1 MSIDVQKGEEEA
13 RILRLAGTSC
23 SETTVLAVSHA
34 AGCVL
39 DDETLRSLAVGFR
52 GGIGATFDEG
62 TCGALSGAIMAT
74 GLAMGSDRK
83 GATRAA
89 KEMYGKFKDHFGTV
103 CCGKQ
108 NRGRDHCL
116 NCCLVATRNALEI
129 LNAREWA
136 RSNSKK
142 TD

>member
-1 MSIDVQKGEEEA
+1 MKGEDEA
-13 RILRLAGTSC
+13 RALRLAGTSC

-34 AGCVL
+34 AGCTL

-62 TCGALSGAIMAT
+62 TCGALSGAIMAA
-74 GLAMGSDRK
+74 GLAMGADHK
-83 GATRAA
+83 GATKAATKAA
-89 KEMYGKFKDHFGTV
+89 KEMYERFQKHFGTV

-116 NCCLVATRNALEI
+116 NCCLVATRNALE
-129 LNAREWA
+129 LLRNV
-136 RSNSKK
+136 K
-142 TD
+142 

>member
-1 MSIDVQKGEEEA
+1 MSIDIMKGEDEA
-13 RILRLAGTSC
+13 RTLRLAGTSC

-74 GLAMGSDRK
+74 GLAMGADRK
-83 GATRAA
+83 GTTMAA
-89 KEMYGKFKDHFGTV
+89 KEMYTKFKDHFGTV

-129 LNAREWA
+129 LK
-136 RSNSKK
+136 SLKP
-142 TD
+142 DC

>member
-13 RILRLAGTSC
+13 RALRLAGTSC

-74 GLAMGSDRK
+74 GLAMGADRK
-83 GATRAA
+83 GATKAA
-89 KEMYGKFKDHFGTV
+89 KEMYGKFKEHFGTV

-129 LNAREWA
+129 LN
-136 RSNSKK
+136 SHK
-142 TD
+142 TDC

>member
-1 MSIDVQKGEEEA
+1 MEIDILKGEEEA
-13 RILRLAGTSC
+13 RTLRLAGTSC

-34 AGCVL
+34 AGCAL

-52 GGIGATFDEG
+52 SGIGATFDEG
-62 TCGALSGAIMAT
+62 TCGALSGAIMAS
-74 GLAMGSDRK
+74 GLAMGADRK
-83 GATRAA
+83 GATMAA
-89 KEMYGKFKDHFGTV
+89 KEMYTKFKEHFGTV

-129 LNAREWA
+129 LNAYTL
-136 RSNSKK
+136 NS
-142 TD
+142 

>member
-1 MSIDVQKGEEEA
+1 MSIDILKGEEEA
-13 RILRLAGTSC
+13 RALRLAGTSC
-23 SETTVLAVSHA
+23 SETTVLAVSHV
-34 AGCVL
+34 AGCAL
-39 DDETLRSLAVGFR
+39 DDETLRSLAVCFR

-74 GLAMGSDRK
+74 GLAMGADRK
-83 GATRAA
+83 GATMAA
-89 KEMYGKFKDHFGTV
+89 KEMYTKFKENFGTV

-129 LNAREWA
+129 LK
-136 RSNSKK
+136 SLK
-142 TD
+142 TDC

>member
-1 MSIDVQKGEEEA
+1 MSIDILKGEEEA
-13 RILRLAGTSC
+13 RALRMAGTSC
-23 SETTVLAVSHA
+23 SETTVLAVSHV
-34 AGCVL
+34 AGCAL

-74 GLAMGSDRK
+74 GLTMGADRK
-83 GATRAA
+83 GATMAA
-89 KEMYGKFKDHFGTV
+89 KEMYTKFKEHFGTV

-129 LNAREWA
+129 LK
-136 RSNSKK
+136 SLK
-142 TD
+142 TDC

>member
-1 MSIDVQKGEEEA
+1 MSIDILKGEEEA
-13 RILRLAGTSC
+13 RALRLAGTSC
-23 SETTVLAVSHA
+23 SETTVLAVSHV
-34 AGCVL
+34 AGCAL

-74 GLAMGSDRK
+74 GLTMGADRK
-83 GATRAA
+83 GATMAA
-89 KEMYGKFKDHFGTV
+89 KEMYTKFKDHFGTV

-129 LNAREWA
+129 LK
-136 RSNSKK
+136 SLK
-142 TD
+142 TDC

>member
-1 MSIDVQKGEEEA
+1 MSIDIKKGEDEA
-13 RILRLAGTSC
+13 RTLRLAGTSC

-74 GLAMGSDRK
+74 GLAMGADRK
-83 GATRAA
+83 GATMAA
-89 KEMYGKFKDHFGTV
+89 KEMYTKFKDHFGTV

>member
-1 MSIDVQKGEEEA
+1 MEIDILKGEDEA
-13 RILRLAGTSC
+13 RTLRLTGTSC

-34 AGCVL
+34 VGCVL

-74 GLAMGSDRK
+74 GLAMGADRK
-83 GATRAA
+83 GATMAA
-89 KEMYGKFKDHFGTV
+89 KGMYMKFKEHFGTV

-129 LNAREWA
+129 LNAYTL
-136 RSNSKK
+136 NS
-142 TD
+142 

>member
-1 MSIDVQKGEEEA
+1 MEIDILKGEDEA
-13 RILRLAGTSC
+13 RTLRLAGTSC
-23 SETTVLAVSHA
+23 SETMVLAVSHA
-34 AGCVL
+34 AGCTL

-74 GLAMGSDRK
+74 GLAMGADRK
-83 GATRAA
+83 GATMAA
-89 KEMYGKFKDHFGTV
+89 KEMYTKFKEHFGTV

-129 LNAREWA
+129 LNAYTL
-136 RSNSKK
+136 NS
-142 TD
+142 

>member
-1 MSIDVQKGEEEA
+1 MSIDILKGEEEA
-13 RILRLAGTSC
+13 RALRLAGTSC
-23 SETTVLAVSHA
+23 SETTVLAVSHV
-34 AGCVL
+34 AGCAL

-74 GLAMGSDRK
+74 GLAMGADRK
-83 GATRAA
+83 GATMAA
-89 KEMYGKFKDHFGTV
+89 KEMYTKFKEHFGTV

-116 NCCLVATRNALEI
+116 NCGLVATRNALEI
-129 LNAREWA
+129 LK
-136 RSNSKK
+136 SLK
-142 TD
+142 TEC

>member
-1 MSIDVQKGEEEA
+1 MSIDILKGEEEA
-13 RILRLAGTSC
+13 RTLRLAGTSC

-34 AGCVL
+34 AGCSL

-62 TCGALSGAIMAT
+62 TCGALSGAVMAV
-74 GLAMGSDRK
+74 GLAMGTDRK
-83 GATRAA
+83 RATMAA
-89 KEMYGKFKDHFGTV
+89 KEMYGKFKEHFGTV

-116 NCCLVATRNALEI
+116 NCCLIATRNALEI
-129 LNAREWA
+129 LRNV
-136 RSNSKK
+136 K
-142 TD
+142 

>member
-13 RILRLAGTSC
+13 RALRLAGTSC

-62 TCGALSGAIMAT
+62 TCGALSGAIMAS
-74 GLAMGSDRK
+74 GLAMGSVRK

-89 KEMYGKFKDHFGTV
+89 KEMYGRFKDHFGTV
-103 CCGKQ
+103 SCGKQ